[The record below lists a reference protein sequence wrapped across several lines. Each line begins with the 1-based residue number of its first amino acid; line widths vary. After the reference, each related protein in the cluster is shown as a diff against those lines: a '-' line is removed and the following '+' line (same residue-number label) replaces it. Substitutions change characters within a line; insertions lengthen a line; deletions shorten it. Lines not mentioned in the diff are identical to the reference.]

1 MLGFD
6 LCAASDAS
14 PAPLHD
20 SLLAPTYLTSP
31 SFPFSM
37 AFLALDHLK
46 LVLICGSVPRFYPRQ
61 SLCLSLP
68 PPFSQADS
76 STPAQRLCSVPRG
89 FPCVS
94 SSLPCKR
101 LHVDSESFLPPF
113 PCLSIRIQ
121 LPITMLPLRVFSL
134 PDANTHDSE
143 ITCQCLS
150 LFLNNVPNKL
160 GLGWQVSFAF

>member
-1 MLGFD
+1 MISPLPHSLALCQAVLGFD

-76 STPAQRLCSVPRG
+76 STPAQRLRSVPRG
-89 FPCVS
+89 FPCVLT
-94 SSLPCKR
+94 LPS
-101 LHVDSESFLPPF
+101 VQFFIF
-113 PCLSIRIQ
+113 PTLQTSPR
-121 LPITMLPLRVFSL
+121 
-134 PDANTHDSE
+134 
-143 ITCQCLS
+143 
-150 LFLNNVPNKL
+150 
-160 GLGWQVSFAF
+160 GLGILLASFPLPFHQNSTPHHHVTSSGLFPPRCKHS